1 MSKACKLTDYRKEQ
15 LKRLSHIPKCL
26 FLVVGS
32 WIDQNTLRSVV
43 DRDTKRDVIYE
54 LTELY
59 SPDRYALYIID
70 YDPEDNN
77 NDNITV
83 HTAGKIPLAEKPF
96 MIAVNDHTKMA
107 YVSNLYSDSVS
118 VIDLYTEKIIANVP
132 VGHGPVG
139 ISINSRNKKIS
150 EYYNKITDK
159 KVSKISQ
166 DNNST
171 NHPIKK
177 KSPI

>member
-83 HTAGKIPLAEKPF
+83 HTAGKIPLAE
-96 MIAVNDHTKMA
+96 
-107 YVSNLYSDSVS
+107 NLS
-118 VIDLYTEKIIANVP
+118 
-132 VGHGPVG
+132 
-139 ISINSRNKKIS
+139 
-150 EYYNKITDK
+150 
-159 KVSKISQ
+159 
-166 DNNST
+166 
-171 NHPIKK
+171 
-177 KSPI
+177 

>member
-1 MSKACKLTDYRKEQ
+1 
-15 LKRLSHIPKCL
+15 
-26 FLVVGS
+26 
-32 WIDQNTLRSVV
+32 
-43 DRDTKRDVIYE
+43 
-54 LTELY
+54 
-59 SPDRYALYIID
+59 
-70 YDPEDNN
+70 
-77 NDNITV
+77 
-83 HTAGKIPLAEKPF
+83 